1 MKFASGFG
9 ALLTTAGA
17 LSLLAGCASSPSSRF
32 YTLGGDAPAASTM
45 PASFYIEV
53 PPVDM
58 PPQVAKNQLVVQTS
72 AAQVQV
78 LEQERWSSL
87 PADEV
92 RRALSSDLTQQLG
105 AIDVYNTPRPDSVPV
120 YRVKVNVQRFES
132 WPGVAGGDRC
142 RLERAR
148 RRFAGRAH
156 VPDGRAPAGR
166 RRLRRARR
174 GASQG
179 GRPARYRDLRGRARG
194 EHRPGDGGDGRACFV
209 GECHR
214 EKRQGAGARGFVACF
229 ALSGG
234 ERVGGLNKWA
244 DRAASASGW
253 VLSPSHNAVISKSP
267 WRQCGRL
274 RSFPRPISLKTR
286 KKKR

>member
-9 ALLTTAGA
+9 ALLTMAGA

-58 PPQVAKNQLVVQTS
+58 PPQVAKSQLVVQTS

-120 YRVKVNVQRFES
+120 YRVKVNMQRFES
-132 WPGVAGGDRC
+132 WPGAQAVIDAVWSVRAAGSQAVLTCRTVVRQPVGDGYDALVAGHRKAVDQLANEISAGVREVSTVPAMAATD
-142 RLERAR
+142 EPASSANATAKNAR
-148 RRFAGRAH
+148 
-156 VPDGRAPAGR
+156 VRAPAASS
-166 RRLRRARR
+166 RAL
-174 GASQG
+174 
-179 GRPARYRDLRGRARG
+179 PC
-194 EHRPGDGGDGRACFV
+194 P
-209 GECHR
+209 
-214 EKRQGAGARGFVACF
+214 VA
-229 ALSGG
+229 
-234 ERVGGLNKWA
+234 K
-244 DRAASASGW
+244 ASAG
-253 VLSPSHNAVISKSP
+253 
-267 WRQCGRL
+267 
-274 RSFPRPISLKTR
+274 
-286 KKKR
+286 